1 MPICQYESFYFI
13 RYIYIYIVCTVMWYT
28 RTGRTLLSQC
38 WTFMKSLYLPGFE
51 FGFSGFSWWYSFQQN
66 LFIFWMHLLPYGMG
80 RDWFSFFIFS
90 SFNYS
95 GDTDAVIPVTSTRY
109 SIDALKLQPISPWR
123 PWYSDGQVGGW
134 TQEYE
139 GLNFVTVRGAGHEVP
154 LHRPKEALALFNCFI
169 SGSSMPKLQQITD
182 S

>member
-1 MPICQYESFYFI
+1 MVYENWKDSPKSVLDIYEELIPAGIRIWVFRFFLMIFFSTKFI
-13 RYIYIYIVCTVMWYT
+13 Y
-28 RTGRTLLSQC
+28 LLNASSSV
-38 WTFMKSLYLPGFE
+38 WDGTDLVF
-51 FGFSGFSWWYSFQQN
+51 
-66 LFIFWMHLLPYGMG
+66 LFHL
-80 RDWFSFFIFS
+80 
-90 SFNYS
+90 FNYS